1 MREMTVEEILEEVR
15 KQQRELQRN
24 RLEVDA
30 TLYISVSCWNTLA
43 RQTTL
48 FACEVD
54 KMPLQNSLLG
64 FKVVLV
70 RDIEQYV
77 QLIED
82 VPRIEEGVVIST
94 YNCEIDYGRKG
105 NMREVVKMLEQEYAG
120 LEDDYDK
127 RL

>member
-1 MREMTVEEILEEVR
+1 MCEMTVEEILEEVR

-30 TLYISVSCWNTLA
+30 TLHISVDCWNKLA

-70 RDIEQYV
+70 RDIEEYV
-77 QLIED
+77 SLVENI
-82 VPRIEEGVVIST
+82 PHNGMGVVGQVFGVSW
-94 YNCEIDYGRKG
+94 EE
-105 NMREVVKMLEQEYAG
+105 M
-120 LEDDYDK
+120 
-127 RL
+127 

>member
-1 MREMTVEEILEEVR
+1 MSEMTVEEILEEVR

-30 TLYISVSCWNTLA
+30 TLHISVDCWNTLA

-48 FACEVD
+48 FACETH

-70 RDIEQYV
+70 RGIEGYISLVENIPHSRMGMVARAGVNTDAQV
-77 QLIED
+77 FGASW
-82 VPRIEEGVVIST
+82 EEV
-94 YNCEIDYGRKG
+94 
-105 NMREVVKMLEQEYAG
+105 
-120 LEDDYDK
+120 
-127 RL
+127 